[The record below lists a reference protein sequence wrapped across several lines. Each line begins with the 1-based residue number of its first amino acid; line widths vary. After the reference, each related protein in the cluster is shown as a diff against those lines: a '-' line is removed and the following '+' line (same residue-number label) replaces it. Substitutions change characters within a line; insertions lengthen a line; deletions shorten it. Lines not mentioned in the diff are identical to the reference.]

1 MVACICSICQIVKI
15 NPFVFV
21 PGSLVALESFEWV
34 GWRAHGRCCGGPC
47 ADASEPSWK
56 PCLWHA
62 ALRCSWEGGLE
73 GGEIQLLV
81 GWPWMHLK
89 MHGFPSLTW
98 PLKFESIQR
107 CIDGKSLV
115 PAWVTSFGICLLAGW
130 GSRRLVT
137 TGVPRDVGLS
147 VREWCHQWL
156 QLLVQYCAWCICLY
170 TLIRDLWP
178 SMVRSLVKAIQ
189 SFSWEAIMVN
199 MFTTF
204 ISTQFSVEARFS
216 SSGYFAAWTWCV
228 CAADAK
234 LPINFRCFFFG
245 GVYWKKDR
253 PQPLF
258 KSLYKMKYPLLLCPH
273 PL

>member
-115 PAWVTSFGICLLAGW
+115 PAWVTSFGICLLAGCGITTAGNNW
-130 GSRRLVT
+130 GSKRCGTKCQGMMSSMTSVACAILCMVHMFIYLDTRLMAKYGPISCQSYSKLFLRGYHGQHVHHSHKHT
-137 TGVPRDVGLS
+137 VFCRGPVFVFWIFCGL
-147 VREWCHQWL
+147 
-156 QLLVQYCAWCICLY
+156 
-170 TLIRDLWP
+170 DLMRLC
-178 SMVRSLVKAIQ
+178 SRCQIA
-189 SFSWEAIMVN
+189 N
-199 MFTTF
+199 
-204 ISTQFSVEARFS
+204 QF
-216 SSGYFAAWTWCV
+216 
-228 CAADAK
+228 
-234 LPINFRCFFFG
+234 
-245 GVYWKKDR
+245 
-253 PQPLF
+253 
-258 KSLYKMKYPLLLCPH
+258 
-273 PL
+273 